1 MMRPISAVLAASLLL
16 AGCGLCGKVAN
27 TTERERETVK
37 IVEHSA
43 LVPVITEVSIPE
55 LVMQRTTRDTSSFL
69 ENRYAESRA
78 RINAD
83 GTLYHDLKT
92 KPQTIRDTQQVK
104 IVYRDTST
112 VKEREVEKEIVKE
125 VEKPLNGWQK
135 FRLKGFWVLMGLTA
149 IAYRKYIFAIVQ
161 KIIAL
166 IA

>member
-1 MMRPISAVLAASLLL
+1 MRRAFIAALAAFPLL
-16 AGCGLCGKVAN
+16 AGCGLCSKVSS
-27 TTERERETVK
+27 TTESQRETIK
-37 IVEHSA
+37 IVEHST
-43 LVPVITEVSIPE
+43 LIPVITEVRIPE

-78 RINAD
+78 RINPD

-92 KPQTIRDTQQVK
+92 KPQTIRDTQDVK

-112 VKEREVEKEIVKE
+112 VKEREVEREVIKE
-125 VEKPLNGWQK
+125 VEKELNGWQK
-135 FRLKGFWVLMGLTA
+135 FRLKGFWVLLTLLGF
-149 IAYRKYIFAIVQ
+149 AYRKPIIAIVQ